1 MKNLD
6 KILNHLSNVFTKDLT
21 SNLGKL
27 LAAVGNQLDQLDP
40 TIENTH
46 PSDPNQL
53 PRVTLAHQFAVST
66 SVGESLDKH
75 GVDWG
80 VPRRFNEKDDA
91 YRARILAMLPS
102 SRTGPTVA
110 AISSIV
116 KNFSGSDPILI
127 EYGPDSF
134 YMGVTPM
141 GSFVFN
147 DESPFTFQVQVQGD
161 KTYSKSDLEDAVNRA
176 KPVRS
181 TALFVHSTGGK

>member
-1 MKNLD
+1 MKNLG
-6 KILNHLSNVFTKDLT
+6 KILNHLSNVFTKDTT

-27 LAAVGNQLDQLDP
+27 LGAVGNQLDQLDP
-40 TIENTH
+40 TIEDLNPT
-46 PSDPNQL
+46 DPNQL

-66 SVGESLDKH
+66 SVGVSLDKH